1 MKQKDIALILV
12 MVFIG
17 GVLAFVL
24 SRWIFSKPQNREQTA
39 EIVDSITAD
48 FPPPP
53 SRYFNS
59 NSVNPTQQIEIG
71 TSTNPNPFNAKPQ

>member
-12 MVFIG
+12 MVFIS
-17 GVLAFVL
+17 GVLALLISNFV
-24 SRWIFSKPQNREQTA
+24 FSKPQNREQTA
-39 EIVDSITAD
+39 EVVDIINSD

-53 SRYFNS
+53 SKYFNS

-71 TSTNPNPFNAKPQ
+71 NTTNPNPFNTKQP